1 MLKTSDIS
9 CMTQRNSSLLHFD
22 VENFKKSSRVK
33 RQSVV
38 IPFRSKRGNEDGY
51 WIPKKVII
59 GTVGKKK
66 RHQFGLLVQIP
77 AGAFV

>member
-9 CMTQRNSSLLHFD
+9 CMTQRNSSLLDFD

-38 IPFRSKRGNEDGY
+38 IHSGPKEGMKMDIGYQKR
-51 WIPKKVII
+51 
-59 GTVGKKK
+59 
-66 RHQFGLLVQIP
+66 
-77 AGAFV
+77 